1 MTQRGF
7 RMANNGNGT
16 GNCADIRL
24 IHAVHNTFRSGL
36 TRMIDATAKLEP
48 SALQSSM
55 GPYWTFYSAILD
67 YHHHNEDDEDFPLLV
82 GYYPDIQPLV
92 DELGA
97 DHRQMLEVM
106 AKINAAV
113 EVFQKTPD
121 AAGRDAINAAAID
134 LRDLFFPHL
143 DREDAEVLPMYAKWI
158 PYAEWDKLE
167 TKALKGIPKPQ
178 MPYAVG
184 AIDETIRST
193 PEAERP
199 EGPPLPVKIFLSLS
213 WRKKWAGL
221 SEPLRT

>member
-1 MTQRGF
+1 
-7 RMANNGNGT
+7 MANSNSNH
-16 GNCADIRL
+16 ADIRL
-24 IHAVHNTFRSGL
+24 IQAVHNTFRTGL

-48 SALQSSM
+48 SDLQSTV
-55 GPYWTFYSAILD
+55 GPYWKFYAAILD
-67 YHHHNEDDEDFPLLV
+67 YHHHNEDDIDFPLLA

-106 AKINAAV
+106 AKVDAAI
-113 EVFQKTPD
+113 ESFQKVPD
-121 AAGRDAINAAAID
+121 VAGRDAINAAAFE

-158 PYAEWDKLE
+158 PHDEWDKLE
-167 TKALKGIPKPQ
+167 AKTLKSIPKPQ

-184 AIDETIRST
+184 ALDETIRSL

-199 EGPPLPVKIFLSLS
+199 EGPPLPVKVFLALS

>member
-1 MTQRGF
+1 
-7 RMANNGNGT
+7 MANESNGKG
-16 GNCADIRL
+16 ADIRL
-24 IHAVHNTFRSGL
+24 IQAVHNTFRVGL

-48 SALQSSM
+48 SALQSSV
-55 GPYWTFYSAILD
+55 GRYWNFYAAILD
-67 YHHHNEDDEDFPLLV
+67 YHHHNEDEEDFPMLA

-106 AKINAAV
+106 AKVNAAV
-113 EVFQKTPD
+113 ESFQTTPD
-121 AAGRDAINAAAID
+121 VAGRDKINAAAVE

-158 PYAEWDKLE
+158 PYDEWDKLE
-167 TKALKGIPKPQ
+167 TKALKGIPRPV

-184 AIDETIRST
+184 ALDETIRST

-221 SEPLRT
+221 VEPLLT

>member
-1 MTQRGF
+1 VAT
-7 RMANNGNGT
+7 ASNGNGM
-16 GNCADIRL
+16 ADIRL
-24 IHAVHNTFRSGL
+24 IQVVHNTFRLGL

-48 SALQSSM
+48 AALHPSI

-67 YHHHNEDDEDFPLLV
+67 YHHHNEDTEDFPTLARV
-82 GYYPDIQPLV
+82 HPDCQPLL

-97 DHRQMLEVM
+97 DHRQMVGTMES
-106 AKINAAV
+106 IGAAV
-113 EVFQKTPD
+113 DAFQKTPD
-121 AAGRDAINAAAID
+121 VAGRDRINVAVVE

-158 PYAEWDKLE
+158 PHDEWARLE
-167 TKALKGIPKPQ
+167 TKALRGIPKPQ

-184 AIDETIRST
+184 ALDETIRSA

-199 EGPPLPVKIFLSLS
+199 DGPPLPVRVMLTLS

-221 SEPLRT
+221 VQPLLT

>member
-1 MTQRGF
+1 
-7 RMANNGNGT
+7 MANDSNGNG
-16 GNCADIRL
+16 ADIRL
-24 IHAVHNTFRSGL
+24 IQVVHNTFRTGL
-36 TRMIDATAKLEP
+36 TRLIDATAKLEP
-48 SALQSSM
+48 SDLQSTV
-55 GPYWTFYSAILD
+55 GPYWDFYSAILD
-67 YHHHNEDDEDFPLLV
+67 FHHHNEDDEDFPMLA

-106 AKINAAV
+106 AKVHAAV
-113 EVFQKTPD
+113 ESFQRTPD
-121 AAGRDAINAAAID
+121 VAGRDAINAAAVE

-158 PYAEWDKLE
+158 PHDRWAKLE
-167 TKALKGIPKPQ
+167 TKTLKSIPKPQ

-193 PEAERP
+193 PEAQRP

-213 WRKKWAGL
+213 WRKKWAGMAQ
-221 SEPLRT
+221 PLLT